1 MITNDKKYKKQK
13 RKRLITFILGILS
26 VIFSLFCL
34 MTVTE
39 GDAAS
44 SIMVFAFFAIC
55 GALMIVW
62 SVRRKN
68 LLSDYDVFTKVLSSD
83 SSGSIEKIASSIA
96 RPIDE
101 IKPEIQ
107 KMIDLKL
114 LKDVYIDQESN
125 CIVVGNGKVNLPK
138 SNVKSSEAQTGN
150 NKNTEEATNS
160 ADISAN
166 ELSQS
171 DIEAKKKLIDQLVRT
186 LKHYI
191 RRNGGAS
198 NATSTDPT
206 MQYYLDMAAKRVA
219 LESTELLDEYTKIQ
233 NVVCAIADQQA
244 ELKKLKD
251 KYNALEQREAK
262 IREGGTGSLC
272 NFLLIISIIVGISL
286 GGISGALIGGVVGV
300 VAWVIACAIHEKNN
314 EEAWNQQADQY
325 HLDNVIP
332 AQEEIYDCQELLDT
346 YWDSE
351 EIKLMEMVVPDKYQS
366 VDAINFFVNLL
377 VTKRADTEKELFN
390 LYEEEI
396 HRRQSIALQN
406 QAIQL
411 QREQIRYSQ
420 DILNSQRAQND
431 LIRSQTE
438 ANERAFKSIEKSQ
451 KKISR
456 QTRYGNVVSTVTMLK
471 TKKKK

>member
-1 MITNDKKYKKQK
+1 M
-13 RKRLITFILGILS
+13 
-26 VIFSLFCL
+26 
-34 MTVTE
+34 
-39 GDAAS
+39 
-44 SIMVFAFFAIC
+44 
-55 GALMIVW
+55 
-62 SVRRKN
+62 
-68 LLSDYDVFTKVLSSD
+68 
-83 SSGSIEKIASSIA
+83 
-96 RPIDE
+96 
-101 IKPEIQ
+101 
-107 KMIDLKL
+107 
-114 LKDVYIDQESN
+114 
-125 CIVVGNGKVNLPK
+125 
-138 SNVKSSEAQTGN
+138 
-150 NKNTEEATNS
+150 
-160 ADISAN
+160 
-166 ELSQS
+166 
-171 DIEAKKKLIDQLVRT
+171 
-186 LKHYI
+186 
-191 RRNGGAS
+191 
-198 NATSTDPT
+198 
-206 MQYYLDMAAKRVA
+206 
-219 LESTELLDEYTKIQ
+219 
-233 NVVCAIADQQA
+233 
-244 ELKKLKD
+244 
-251 KYNALEQREAK
+251 
-262 IREGGTGSLC
+262 
-272 NFLLIISIIVGISL
+272 
-286 GGISGALIGGVVGV
+286 GV
-300 VAWVIACAIHEKNN
+300 VAWFIACDIHEKNN

-420 DILNSQRAQND
+420 DILNSQRTQND

>member
-1 MITNDKKYKKQK
+1 M
-13 RKRLITFILGILS
+13 
-26 VIFSLFCL
+26 
-34 MTVTE
+34 
-39 GDAAS
+39 
-44 SIMVFAFFAIC
+44 
-55 GALMIVW
+55 
-62 SVRRKN
+62 
-68 LLSDYDVFTKVLSSD
+68 
-83 SSGSIEKIASSIA
+83 
-96 RPIDE
+96 
-101 IKPEIQ
+101 
-107 KMIDLKL
+107 
-114 LKDVYIDQESN
+114 
-125 CIVVGNGKVNLPK
+125 GNGKVNLPK

-186 LKHYI
+186 LKRYI
-191 RRNGGAS
+191 RRNGGTS

-206 MQYYLDMAAKRVA
+206 MQYYIDMAAKRSS

-233 NVVCAIADQQA
+233 KVVCAIADQQTA
-244 ELKKLKD
+244 LKKLQD
-251 KYNALEQREAK
+251 KYEALEQREAE
-262 IREGGTGSLC
+262 IREGDSGFLC
-272 NFLLIISIIVGISL
+272 HFLLIISIIVGISL
-286 GGISGALIGGVVGV
+286 GGILGALIGGVAGAI
-300 VAWVIACAIHEKNN
+300 AWVIAWVIHNN
-314 EEAWNQQADQY
+314 NNNEAWNQQADQY

-332 AQEEIYDCQELLDT
+332 AQEELYDCQELLDT
-346 YWDSE
+346 YWNSE
-351 EIKLMEMVVPDKYQS
+351 EIKLMEIVVPDKYQS

-420 DILNSQRAQND
+420 DILNSQRTQND